1 MNPLD
6 PTVERMTKIIDRMR
20 LRAKEK
26 TIKMEVIEPH
36 DYDPQPLARDAK
48 EMNLEDTARDI
59 FAPIECVDV
68 EVGIPLKVNN
78 REFFNLDERVIEKAE
93 EEGKNLRFTWPN
105 GSSMYTPSEWR
116 TNAQLTLKEFKFAGN
131 PMRLLG
137 NYLSREDHE

>member
-59 FAPIECVDV
+59 FGVPDEKIVDV
-68 EVGIPLKVNN
+68 KVDVPLLRNG
-78 REFFNLDERVIEKAE
+78 RPWFNLNK
-93 EEGKNLRFTWPN
+93 RFILKCQRDKKLMRLTWPQ
-105 GSSMYTPSEWR
+105 GSALHKPEEWLKGEPY
-116 TNAQLTLKEFKFAGN
+116 QKEFRFPGQ
-131 PMRLLG
+131 PLEMVGGFLDL
-137 NYLSREDHE
+137 E